1 MGSLMDERAG
11 GRAACRSSGIQ
22 RPLHAHQA
30 SSTRSSPQSDVAFMA
45 DGGFLRESSPPTGG
59 ALPLSGQG
67 GREPPTLTAPPPR
80 PPPAD
85 SVAASGCS
93 RCTSLS
99 FNQEWLAAFH
109 VALCNTCRQN
119 EKLVSKVSG
128 WEGIANVYC
137 GPFLRTIRQHNCFRL
152 LQSTARIRYTLT
164 DSDLKQ
170 LGSLRKANPH
180 RKDWQPMHLYMQSQ
194 VGEER

>member
-1 MGSLMDERAG
+1 
-11 GRAACRSSGIQ
+11 
-22 RPLHAHQA
+22 
-30 SSTRSSPQSDVAFMA
+30 MA

-67 GREPPTLTAPPPR
+67 GRETPTLTAPPPR
-80 PPPAD
+80 PPPPD

-119 EKLVSKVSG
+119 EKLVSK
-128 WEGIANVYC
+128 
-137 GPFLRTIRQHNCFRL
+137 
-152 LQSTARIRYTLT
+152 STARIRYTLT
-164 DSDLKQ
+164 DSDLKP

-194 VGEER
+194 VEEVARSKHGDLDQMLDGHAALAAAKLTDAIRKREESKHASQRKAARILKIRAEIQDKAHAQTVFQPGEEDVEDL